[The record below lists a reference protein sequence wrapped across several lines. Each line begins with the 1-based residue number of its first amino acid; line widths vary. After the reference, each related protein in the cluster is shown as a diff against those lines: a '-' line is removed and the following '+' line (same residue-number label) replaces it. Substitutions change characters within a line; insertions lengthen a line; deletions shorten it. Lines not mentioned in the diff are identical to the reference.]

1 MATFPLVGAA
11 CDIHH
16 SDGQCYQNT
25 SICLCLHAPAEANTP
40 NLLRTSVLGLLPATS
55 TWHGEKHHTAQEV
68 QAWHLLGDAAERGVV
83 GHVGEAVGEHRGERR
98 GERTPL
104 ASVTFLHQLNEV
116 QDGLLLAG
124 TADGAL
130 RVWRNYALKAEQRLA
145 TAWQVGGPLCCLL
158 LLGWCIR
165 MPGCFAMSGLGPV
178 DLWLTLGAVDCF
190 PPFC

>member
-1 MATFPLVGAA
+1 MVPACLPACLQLLLATASMVRGTTLPRNCRPG
-11 CDIHH
+11 
-16 SDGQCYQNT
+16 
-25 SICLCLHAPAEANTP
+25 ICLV
-40 NLLRTSVLGLLPATS
+40 LLLTGQYAVA
-55 TWHGEKHHTAQEV
+55 AQ
-68 QAWHLLGDAAERGVV
+68 RGIV
-83 GHVGEAVGEHRGERR
+83 GCVGEAVGEHKGERR